1 MKDLLRQLLNVDAST
16 RITAHA
22 ALRHPWLQLQLI
34 NAPNIDKMILET
46 TILISDKPSD
56 DLDDQ
61 VRYHISSF
69 VLKTIFLIYFLVA
82 IPRKKVLSELEQ
94 YGIAKDE
101 MVRLVLTK
109 THSSLSTL
117 YYLLLDTLIRRRR
130 SLAKKTGASMS
141 VNIGALY
148 NTIKGGGANANGG
161 SGGGSGSSATGVA
174 ASGGSSGVVNVAL
187 QNNVNAVAAAA
198 TNSLSQRYKA
208 INGVI
213 TAVGSSNSSS
223 SNSNVAAAQP
233 VTTSSPR
240 AMQPQYTG
248 EITEYVPQ
256 QQPLSEFNLS
266 RPQSASGVR
275 TSAGAQRPLS
285 AYAARR

>member
-1 MKDLLRQLLNVDAST
+1 
-16 RITAHA
+16 
-22 ALRHPWLQLQLI
+22 
-34 NAPNIDKMILET
+34 
-46 TILISDKPSD
+46 
-56 DLDDQ
+56 
-61 VRYHISSF
+61 
-69 VLKTIFLIYFLVA
+69 
-82 IPRKKVLSELEQ
+82 
-94 YGIAKDE
+94 

-130 SLAKKTGASMS
+130 ALAKKTGASMS

-148 NTIKGGGANANGG
+148 NTIKGGGANGG
-161 SGGGSGSSATGVA
+161 SGSGSGSSATGVA

-198 TNSLSQRYKA
+198 TNSLSQRYKT

>member
-1 MKDLLRQLLNVDAST
+1 
-16 RITAHA
+16 
-22 ALRHPWLQLQLI
+22 
-34 NAPNIDKMILET
+34 
-46 TILISDKPSD
+46 
-56 DLDDQ
+56 
-61 VRYHISSF
+61 
-69 VLKTIFLIYFLVA
+69 
-82 IPRKKVLSELEQ
+82 
-94 YGIAKDE
+94 

-130 SLAKKTGASMS
+130 ALAKKTGASMS

-148 NTIKGGGANANGG
+148 NTIKGGGSGGTG
-161 SGGGSGSSATGVA
+161 SGGGGGNSMTGLGVVGN
-174 ASGGSSGVVNVAL
+174 SGGGNGSAVVNAAL

-198 TNSLSQRYKA
+198 TNSLSQRYKS

-223 SNSNVAAAQP
+223 SSSNAAAAAVTQP
-233 VTTSSPR
+233 VTVSSPR

-248 EITEYVPQ
+248 EITEYAPQ
-256 QQPLSEFNLS
+256 QQPLSEFNLT

>member
-1 MKDLLRQLLNVDAST
+1 
-16 RITAHA
+16 
-22 ALRHPWLQLQLI
+22 
-34 NAPNIDKMILET
+34 MI
-46 TILISDKPSD
+46 
-56 DLDDQ
+56 
-61 VRYHISSF
+61 
-69 VLKTIFLIYFLVA
+69 
-82 IPRKKVLSELEQ
+82 
-94 YGIAKDE
+94 
-101 MVRLVLTK
+101 RLVLTK

-130 SLAKKTGASMS
+130 ALAKKTGASMS

-148 NTIKGGGANANGG
+148 NTIKGGGA
-161 SGGGSGSSATGVA
+161 GGSGSSVTGVGA
-174 ASGGSSGVVNVAL
+174 VGSSGAGSGNAIVNAAL

-198 TNSLSQRYKA
+198 TNSLSQRYKS

-223 SNSNVAAAQP
+223 SNSNAAAAAANQP
-233 VTTSSPR
+233 ATVSSPR

-248 EITEYVPQ
+248 EITEYAPQ
-256 QQPLSEFNLS
+256 PQPLSEFNLS

>member
-1 MKDLLRQLLNVDAST
+1 
-16 RITAHA
+16 
-22 ALRHPWLQLQLI
+22 
-34 NAPNIDKMILET
+34 
-46 TILISDKPSD
+46 
-56 DLDDQ
+56 
-61 VRYHISSF
+61 
-69 VLKTIFLIYFLVA
+69 
-82 IPRKKVLSELEQ
+82 
-94 YGIAKDE
+94 

-130 SLAKKTGASMS
+130 ALAKKSGASMS

-148 NTIKGGGANANGG
+148 NTIKGGGGSGGTG
-161 SGGGSGSSATGVA
+161 SGGGGGNLVTGVGVVGN
-174 ASGGSSGVVNVAL
+174 SGGGNGSAVVNAAL

-198 TNSLSQRYKA
+198 TNSLSQRYKS

-223 SNSNVAAAQP
+223 SNSNAAAAAATQP
-233 VTTSSPR
+233 VTVSSPR

-256 QQPLSEFNLS
+256 QQPLSEFNLT

-275 TSAGAQRPLS
+275 TSAGTQRPLS